1 MNYFKQVA
9 EMLGME
15 LEEEFRLKNNHK
27 NLISRTRYKITQ
39 EKGLM
44 CKQERREWE
53 WASDAL
59 IVSIVNGTYSVVKL
73 PWKPKVGRDYWYYNA
88 QTENP
93 YKKEW
98 NGGYYDLL
106 RWKAGNCFRTREEAS
121 IEGKGNIEQIQK
133 EFEEA

>member
-1 MNYFKQVA
+1 MASILFGKA
-9 EMLGME
+9 E
-15 LEEEFRLKNNHK
+15 
-27 NLISRTRYKITQ
+27 I
-39 EKGLM
+39 
-44 CKQERREWE
+44 
-53 WASDAL
+53 
-59 IVSIVNGTYSVVKL
+59 VKL
-73 PWKPKVGRDYWYYNA
+73 PWKPRKGRNYWYYNA

-121 IEGKGNIEQIQK
+121 IEGKENIEQIQK

>member
-1 MNYFKQVA
+1 MNYYKKVA
-9 EMLGME
+9 EMLN
-15 LEEEFRLKNNHK
+15 LEMYERFKLK
-27 NLISRTRYKITQ
+27 S
-39 EKGLM
+39 
-44 CKQERREWE
+44 
-53 WASDAL
+53 SDG
-59 IVSIVNGTYSVVKL
+59 IDCYGGTYYFSEDGLKYLDSPLNNNWVLESILFGKAEIVKL
-73 PWKPKVGRDYWYYNA
+73 PWKPRKGRNYWYYNA

-121 IEGKGNIEQIQK
+121 IEGKENIEQIQK

>member
-1 MNYFKQVA
+1 MNYYKKVA
-9 EMLGME
+9 EMLN
-15 LEEEFRLKNNHK
+15 LEMYERFKLK
-27 NLISRTRYKITQ
+27 S
-39 EKGLM
+39 
-44 CKQERREWE
+44 
-53 WASDAL
+53 SDG
-59 IVSIVNGTYSVVKL
+59 IDCYGGTYYFSEDGLKCLDSPLNNNWVLASILFGKAEIVKL
-73 PWKPKVGRDYWYYNA
+73 PWKPRKGRNYWYYNA

-121 IEGKGNIEQIQK
+121 IEGKENIEQIQK

>member
-1 MNYFKQVA
+1 MNYYKKVA
-9 EMLGME
+9 EMLN
-15 LEEEFRLKNNHK
+15 LEMYERFKLK
-27 NLISRTRYKITQ
+27 S
-39 EKGLM
+39 
-44 CKQERREWE
+44 
-53 WASDAL
+53 SDG
-59 IVSIVNGTYSVVKL
+59 IDCYGGTYYFSEDGLKCLNSPLNNNWVLASILFGKAEIVKL
-73 PWKPKVGRDYWYYNA
+73 PWKPRKGRNYWYYNA

-121 IEGKGNIEQIQK
+121 IEGKENIEQIQK